1 VALKPTDRSFLPL
14 PQAILTPRAT
24 PVAPAA
30 SAPPPAPPSVVEY
43 GNRRLLIVVGVMMAA
58 LLQTLDATIVNVAL
72 PTIEGNVGASIDD
85 GTWIITGYIISNVI
99 SIPLE
104 PFCLQRFGRKQYY
117 ATCIIGF
124 TVASLLCGTATT
136 LSSLIFYRIVQGA
149 FGGGLIATSQIIL
162 RDTFPPEKAGA
173 SSALFAIALTVGPAL
188 GPTLGGLLT
197 DNFSWQWVFDINL
210 VPGALAALVVILALR
225 NPSPPRKIPFD
236 GLGVALLAIALGSMQ
251 YVLDEGERNDWFDDP
266 QIVFFTAAFVAG
278 SIAFALWELYGTK
291 TPIVDLRVFR
301 YRNVRIG
308 APVAIVLGMVV
319 FGPVVMLPQYVQNVL
334 GFTATMAG
342 ILILVRA
349 LPVLL
354 VTPFIAR
361 LATRSDPRILLTV
374 GFVLS
379 ATSFAMLALNM
390 TPQSE
395 SGSFFVPLVISGIG
409 QSMLLVPLLTSVYG
423 SVKPVDG
430 PKASSFIALS
440 VQLGGS
446 ISSTFLV
453 TIFDRRTS
461 FHSDIDRGVVTL
473 GNPLLQT
480 LYASP
485 HALAKIAR
493 LIALQASNA
502 GFADAFFV
510 LVPIAA
516 SALLGVL
523 FLRPLQV
530 KVDPAVLAAE

>member
-1 VALKPTDRSFLPL
+1 VAVDSDRTRLPAIG
-14 PQAILTPRAT
+14 PQPL
-24 PVAPAA
+24 
-30 SAPPPAPPSVVEY
+30 PPPAAPPAPASVVEY
-43 GNRRLLIVVGVMMAA
+43 GNRRLLIVVGVMLAA

-99 SIPLE
+99 AIPLV

-124 TVASLLCGTATT
+124 TIASLFCGTATT
-136 LSSLIFYRIVQGA
+136 LGTLVFFRIVQGA

-188 GPTLGGLLT
+188 GPTLGGILT

-210 VPGALAALVVILALR
+210 VPGVLAALVVIFAMK
-225 NPSPPRKIPFD
+225 NPGAPRRIPFD
-236 GLGVALLAIALGSMQ
+236 GVGVALLGIGLASMQ

-266 QIVFFTAAFVAG
+266 HIVEFAAASVVG
-278 SIAFALWELYGTK
+278 LIAFALWELYGTK

-308 APVAIVLGMVV
+308 APLAIVLGMVV

-361 LATRSDPRILLTV
+361 LATRFDTRILLTI
-374 GFVLS
+374 GFTLS
-379 ATSFAMLALNM
+379 AASFALLALNM
-390 TPQSE
+390 TPQTE
-395 SGSFFVPLVISGIG
+395 SGSLLVPLAISGVG

-423 SVKPVDG
+423 TVNPIDG

-446 ISSTFLV
+446 ISSTLLV
-453 TIFDRRTS
+453 TIFDRRTY
-461 FHSDIDRGVVTL
+461 FHSDINRGIATI
-473 GNPLLQT
+473 GNPMLHQIL
-480 LYASP
+480 AGP
-485 HALAKIAR
+485 HALARIAR
-493 LIALQASNA
+493 LLSLQASNA
-502 GFADAFFV
+502 GFGDAFFV

-516 SALLGVL
+516 SALIGVVM
-523 FLRPLQV
+523 LRPLKT
-530 KVDPAVLAAE
+530 KVDTAAIAGE